1 MPNMY
6 ISFTPTRA
14 IISDPPSPGS
24 APYNPLDI
32 SLTLASFDRSTE
44 TKKTE
49 SITLSGLKSSSLYYS
64 TKLYAC
70 QTAVGSVMA
79 NDGTGGDVTDE
90 VMQMFLESVSNNET
104 FYASNIDDPDP
115 DFTNPTRS
123 FQLQGGFS
131 RSRNSNIDIGKFTY
145 SFTIREVLV

>member
-14 IISDPPSPGS
+14 IIFPLPNPGA
-24 APYNPLDI
+24 APYNPLTI
-32 SLTLASFDRSTE
+32 SLSLASFDRSTE

-49 SITLSGLKSSSLYYS
+49 SITLSGIKSSSLYYS
-64 TKLYAC
+64 TKLYSC
-70 QTAVGSVMA
+70 QTAVGSMPV
-79 NDGTGGDVTDE
+79 NGTDGTEATDE
-90 VMQMFLESVSNNET
+90 VMQMFLESVSNNEV
-104 FYASNIDDPDP
+104 FNASNIDDPDA

-131 RSRNSNIDIGKFTY
+131 RSRNSSVDVGKFTY
-145 SFTIREVLV
+145 SFTIREVVA